1 MDDSDPVRPDATT
14 TRPEHRR
21 TRSTRIATGT
31 LACPRCDAPVA
42 LAGPVSP
49 GETIGC
55 PFCSHSARVH
65 EFLSLEP
72 PSRPARVEVR
82 VRLPQRR
89 RAPIQI

>member
-1 MDDSDPVRPDATT
+1 MDDADPVRSDAHA

-49 GETIGC
+49 AEQIGC
-55 PFCSHSARVH
+55 PFCSHAGRVH

-72 PSRPARVEVR
+72 PSRPARVEVT
-82 VRLPQRR
+82 VRLPAPR